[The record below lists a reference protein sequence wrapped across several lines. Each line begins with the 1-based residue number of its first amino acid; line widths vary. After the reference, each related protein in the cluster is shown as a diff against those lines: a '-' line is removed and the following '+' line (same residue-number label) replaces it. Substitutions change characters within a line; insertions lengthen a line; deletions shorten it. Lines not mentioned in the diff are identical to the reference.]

1 MNIDL
6 SADMN
11 INLAAEFIAN
21 KIMISVQSNKYHT
34 NTYNTDRNDFNYS
47 HLKKAAKEG
56 IELGLFQQ
64 YVKYEKK

>member
-6 SADMN
+6 
-11 INLAAEFIAN
+11 AAELIAN
-21 KIMISVQSNKYHT
+21 KI
-34 NTYNTDRNDFNYS
+34 YNTDRNNINYS

-56 IELGLFQQ
+56 IKLGLFQQ